1 VEIEKVIK
9 ATSPMDMATK
19 TVINLMYTSR
29 VIEERIL
36 ACLKPFDISTQQ
48 YNVLRILRGQ
58 KNNPCNVSQLQS
70 RMIDK
75 NSNTTR
81 LIDKLLTKGLVKR
94 QVCAQNRRKVELF
107 ITTNGLNTLEQL
119 DPIIL
124 KANQD
129 LLTQL
134 DNSQLEILN
143 TNLNTIRN

>member
-1 VEIEKVIK
+1 
-9 ATSPMDMATK
+9 MDMATK

-36 ACLKPFDISTQQ
+36 GCLKPFEISTQQ

-58 KNNPCNVSQLQS
+58 KNNPCNVSELQS

-94 QVCAQNRRKVELF
+94 QVCQQNRRKVELF
-107 ITTNGLNTLEQL
+107 ITTKGLTTLDQL

-129 LLTQL
+129 LLKQL
-134 DNSQLEILN
+134 GNSQLEILN
-143 TNLNTIRN
+143 TQLNTIRN